1 MSRRQLSNRGKVML
15 MQRITFIKA
24 EVKNRHVHLKEQNL
38 VEKREEIQEGRTC
51 GIVSHRRCLKLT
63 LPAMGK

>member
-1 MSRRQLSNRGKVML
+1 MSRRQLSKRGKVMI

-38 VEKREEIQEGRTC
+38 VEKREERNTGRQDLWHC
-51 GIVSHRRCLKLT
+51 E
-63 LPAMGK
+63 P